1 MLPLVEFPEIVQLYA
16 PFFQE
21 VFSPEAFF
29 EIERYVSGLI
39 VSENKTVD
47 GINRLLVVE
56 SRNQSSLNRLLTA
69 SPFSLTN
76 LNQARLDLLASL
88 PGTQMKPK
96 GVFSIDDTLLMHF
109 GQDFEQIA
117 QLWDH
122 VSGSYVWAHD
132 LVTVHYSDDDTDYPV
147 LFQLW
152 EPVDLE
158 KLEQGMRAAQILI
171 KASKEILKDTDPQ
184 KWRGYLL
191 GVWQRRQKGHPE
203 IRELYDSKLIMVQK
217 LLEQRQKTHPDEK
230 YPVTFD
236 NWFTQPAFCRFLDQT
251 LKLPYVGTLAET
263 DKLHLKSGVD
273 TLRNFAARLQQEH
286 LAALENHGKPVF
298 QKITI
303 PFKGTHETYYSYC
316 RTHRV
321 HNFGKQRLVIN
332 YRQAD
337 LSDKP
342 TFFISNRL
350 FWHASGIT
358 RI

>member
-96 GVFSIDDTLLMHF
+96 GVFSIDDTLLTHF

-132 LVTVHYSDDDTDYPV
+132 LVTVHYSDDKTDYPV
-147 LFQLW
+147 VFQLW

-158 KLEQGMRAAQILI
+158 KLEQGMRAAQIPI

-217 LLEQRQKTHPDEK
+217 LLEQRQKELLRLEGEMLEMVAPLSKALTRIRKQESSNKLSLQNREIFEK
-230 YPVTFD
+230 LSTAPFEALEEDITGSLVELRSHMASLGLRD
-236 NWFTQPAFCRFLDQT
+236 RKKEKT
-251 LKLPYVGTLAET
+251 LEHIELLIDRKPLQALKSQHSDLLAEIKELEQGLIESCH
-263 DKLHLKSGVD
+263 DAVQ
-273 TLRNFAARLQQEH
+273 LR
-286 LAALENHGKPVF
+286 
-298 QKITI
+298 
-303 PFKGTHETYYSYC
+303 
-316 RTHRV
+316 
-321 HNFGKQRLVIN
+321 
-332 YRQAD
+332 
-337 LSDKP
+337 
-342 TFFISNRL
+342 
-350 FWHASGIT
+350 
-358 RI
+358 